1 MQGMMIWFLAV
12 SVLWGLWSV
21 SDAIKAVA
29 KEMGRANDRCEAEKA
44 SKTDPLPA
52 EPGQGT
58 KAQ

>member
-29 KEMGRANDRCEAEKA
+29 KEMGRANDRCEAEKTGTTDSGPA
-44 SKTDPLPA
+44 NPESKT
-52 EPGQGT
+52 Q
-58 KAQ
+58 